1 MSIRHMY
8 ERYPSRDVLAIL
20 DIDSTEAFEVPQ
32 FQYLYGI
39 VRATSGHWGDGYLP
53 LWQFSNGFAIIVD
66 PLLVDAAV
74 WRGGRD
80 CSANNI
86 LGDSD
91 VEKRDA
97 DVAIHRAFELSVS
110 DDS

>member
-1 MSIRHMY
+1 
-8 ERYPSRDVLAIL
+8 
-20 DIDSTEAFEVPQ
+20 
-32 FQYLYGI
+32 
-39 VRATSGHWGDGYLP
+39 
-53 LWQFSNGFAIIVD
+53 VD

-74 WRGGRD
+74 WRGDRD

-86 LGDSD
+86 FGDSD

-97 DVAIHRAFELSVS
+97 DVAMHRAFELRVS

>member
-1 MSIRHMY
+1 M
-8 ERYPSRDVLAIL
+8 
-20 DIDSTEAFEVPQ
+20 
-32 FQYLYGI
+32 
-39 VRATSGHWGDGYLP
+39 
-53 LWQFSNGFAIIVD
+53 WQFSNGFAIIVD

-74 WRGGRD
+74 WRGDRD

-86 LGDSD
+86 FGDSD

-97 DVAIHRAFELSVS
+97 DVAMHRAFELRVS